1 VRSIGEG
8 GGGTFFCNCAACCS
22 ASLLGAREPFTLIQ
36 LLTRSRLITVK
47 KSQLKLAFTSHR
59 EFRVHVSTLQQPP
72 HVTKD
77 STTIRTIK
85 GFQGITD
92 SFVVTRKVAL

>member
-1 VRSIGEG
+1 MRSIGEG

-22 ASLLGAREPFTLIQ
+22 ASLLGARAFHFDPAPHEKQAHYCEEKF
-36 LLTRSRLITVK
+36 
-47 KSQLKLAFTSHR
+47 LKLAFTSHR
-59 EFRVHVSTLQQPP
+59 EFHVTTLQQPP